1 VKTFKVEVSPA
12 AERDLEDIWFFIA
25 QENPVA
31 ASKVLNALQDCILS
45 LGILPE
51 RAQLR
56 PDIAQNARCL
66 IQGNYLVIYEV
77 NDATVEVVRVT
88 YGAIDLTKLY
98 T

>member
-1 VKTFKVEVSPA
+1 VIAFEVEVSPA
-12 AERDLEDIWFFIA
+12 AERDLEDIWYFIA

-31 ASKVLNALQDCILS
+31 ASRVVNALKDRIFS
-45 LGILPE
+45 LGTLPE

-56 PDIAQNARCL
+56 TDIAPNARCL

-77 NDATVEVVRVT
+77 IDTRVEVVRVT
-88 YGAIDLTKLY
+88 HGAIDLTKLY